1 MERAPD
7 DARDAGAP
15 SPADDAIA
23 LHDHVIIVGYGRVG
37 SVVGERL
44 GVGAAVV
51 GERELANAMARSA
64 LERCGA
70 ARDADWPSAEP
81 VSAG

>member
-1 MERAPD
+1 MITTPDPYKARAIVTLARGVNPVIDTVVRTHSEPEREY
-7 DARDAGAP
+7 
-15 SPADDAIA
+15 
-23 LHDHVIIVGYGRVG
+23 L
-37 SVVGERL
+37 ERL

-70 ARDADWPSAEP
+70 ARDADWPSGEP